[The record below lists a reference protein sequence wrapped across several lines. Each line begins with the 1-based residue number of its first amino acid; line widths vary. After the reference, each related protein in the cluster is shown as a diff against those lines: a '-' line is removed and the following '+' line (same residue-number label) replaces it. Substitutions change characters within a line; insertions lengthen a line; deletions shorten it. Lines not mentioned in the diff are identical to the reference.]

1 MSGPIAIIY
10 FGFPTYPKTI
20 RQNMRMNYHVLLC
33 TMMPILGFPH
43 RPMFVPALVYV
54 VWCFVLIS
62 KKGHRCK
69 WTWET
74 IIFFMKTQIKV
85 KEQCFIQFFNKT
97 FLSYETCVTHDNK
110 TDTPNTYIW
119 MLTFM
124 TWHRHFNKKKCG
136 S

>member
-1 MSGPIAIIY
+1 M
-10 FGFPTYPKTI
+10 T
-20 RQNMRMNYHVLLC
+20 MNNHVLLC

-54 VWCFVLIS
+54 VWCFMLIS
-62 KKGHRCK
+62 KKWHRCK

-97 FLSYETCVTHDNK
+97 FLSYETCVISNCLLNNK
-110 TDTPNTYIW
+110 ICLRLNKEHSPIAHILKWVWNRLACSWTILFNGTY
-119 MLTFM
+119 L
-124 TWHRHFNKKKCG
+124 C
-136 S
+136 